1 MTINYISIRWS
12 WFAHFE
18 ISRMWIWAGNGIV
31 DWSGNPDICF
41 RPLLS
46 VFPMRNL
53 FLINIFWEQI
63 ICSRVWLNL
72 TRLVAHFFQSQS
84 HFPILCQKSETFL
97 KFWIW
102 NRKESYAWKNY
113 CQSLS
118 WSSYKTQK
126 IKTLPFPVCKGSGG
140 LTNPVAGEEPEKLPF
155 IQNAIIPGE
164 GTFENTLDIKREKS
178 NESSPRLGSPDIFIY
193 FLSLSS
199 PFPLTSRHSWTDKK
213 LYIFSF

>member
-1 MTINYISIRWS
+1 MLWKLIKLAPTGKFLQVLFWDCENMNLMQSSQSILKNNVYWILCLIFVTFYICHETQIKFVNSWQSTIFLYGGHDLPTLKFRGCESEREMES
-12 WFAHFE
+12 
-18 ISRMWIWAGNGIV
+18 V

-97 KFWIW
+97 QFWIWIWIW

-118 WSSYKTQK
+118 WSSYK
-126 IKTLPFPVCKGSGG
+126 
-140 LTNPVAGEEPEKLPF
+140 A
-155 IQNAIIPGE
+155 
-164 GTFENTLDIKREKS
+164 
-178 NESSPRLGSPDIFIY
+178 
-193 FLSLSS
+193 
-199 PFPLTSRHSWTDKK
+199 
-213 LYIFSF
+213 